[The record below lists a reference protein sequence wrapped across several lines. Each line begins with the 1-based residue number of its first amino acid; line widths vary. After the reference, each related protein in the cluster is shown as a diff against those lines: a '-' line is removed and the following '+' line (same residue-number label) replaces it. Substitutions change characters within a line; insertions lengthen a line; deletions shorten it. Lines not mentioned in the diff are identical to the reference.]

1 MNASQVLDELDRW
14 HDLIRVDSSDAAVV
28 DRYKGFIAE
37 EVLESLEAKSLG
49 NLVKE
54 LCDILVVTRPVEL
67 LGSGYASKVARH
79 QSHAAR
85 ALLHELDVYCWWPA
99 LHIVNQ
105 SNFSKFILES
115 ELKEAYEHFKQLG
128 IEVCINPIAQDYFGA
143 YSSNDQTVNGK
154 EYAGGKLLK
163 GPKYQEI
170 DESIEW
176 WK

>member
-14 HDLIRVDSSDAAVV
+14 HDLIRVDSSDAMVA

-37 EVLESLEAKSLG
+37 EVLESLEAKSIG

-54 LCDILVVTRPVEL
+54 LCDIIVVSRPVEL
-67 LGSGYASKVARH
+67 LGSGYATMVARH
-79 QSHAAR
+79 QAHAAR
-85 ALLHELDVYCWWPA
+85 ALLHELEVYWWSA

-105 SNFSKFILES
+105 SNFSKMILES

-128 IEVCINPIAQDYFGA
+128 IEVYILPIAQDYFGA
-143 YSSNDQTVNGK
+143 CSSKDQTVNGK
-154 EYAGGKLLK
+154 EYAAGKLLK